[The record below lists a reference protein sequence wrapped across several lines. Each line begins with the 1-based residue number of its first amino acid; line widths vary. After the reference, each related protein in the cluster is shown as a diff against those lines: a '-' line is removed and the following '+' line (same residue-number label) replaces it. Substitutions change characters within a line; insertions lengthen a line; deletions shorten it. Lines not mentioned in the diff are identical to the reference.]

1 MVTPN
6 FKIPVFEGPLDLLL
20 HLVQKHKIDLT
31 DIPIAE
37 ITEQYLSYLE
47 KMAEMDMEITGEFLA
62 MASHLL
68 YIKSRALLPKT
79 EEETEE
85 DPKEELEERLR
96 LYKAAK
102 EAAEKLEKIQFS
114 TIDNYFKAPENL
126 GEAPPEN
133 ENIPIDKL
141 LKAFQRLTE
150 RIEEKAPPKAAA
162 FSEVVRVK
170 RVSLADRLSHI
181 GSIFKKGVRK
191 HFAEVFEGVFSK
203 DERIATFLAI
213 LHLVSR
219 GKIQIEEQDEEIYLC
234 GGEGNETG
242 IGMQG

>member
-1 MVTPN
+1 METPK
-6 FKIPVFEGPLDLLL
+6 FILPVFEGPLDLLL
-20 HLVQKHKIDLT
+20 HLVQKHKIDLA

-37 ITEQYLSYLE
+37 ITEQYLAYLE

-79 EEETEE
+79 EEEEEE

-102 EAAEKLEKIQFS
+102 EAAGELEKIQFS
-114 TIDNYFKAPENL
+114 TIDNYFKAPENI
-126 GEAPPEN
+126 GEGPIEN
-133 ENIPIDKL
+133 DNIPIDKL
-141 LKAFQRLTE
+141 LRAFRQLSE

-170 RVSLADRLSHI
+170 RVSLADQLVRV
-181 GSIFKKGVRK
+181 GSLFRKGTRK
-191 HFAEVFEGVFSK
+191 HFAEAFEGIHTK
-203 DERIATFLAI
+203 DGQIATFLAI

-219 GKIQIEEQDEEIYLC
+219 GRIRIEEQGEEIYLC

-242 IGMQG
+242 TGMQS